1 MDSEERGAALVEFA
15 LALPLLLVVL
25 AGIVDFGMTF
35 QRYELLANA
44 AREGARMA
52 TLPGYG
58 NQTTVDARVR
68 AYVAAGLG
76 TTTATLGRSM
86 PAGSV
91 TLANTVL
98 TVPLAGGGTKD
109 MQMANVTVTYRHN
122 FLLLGPILSLIN
134 KTWGGTITLTATSQ
148 MRVET

>member
-1 MDSEERGAALVEFA
+1 MNREERGAALVEFA

-52 TLPGYG
+52 TLPGYDQ
-58 NQTTVDARVR
+58 NSVDARVR
-68 AYVAAGLG
+68 AYVANGLG
-76 TTTATLGRSM
+76 TTTATLGAVM

-91 TLANTVL
+91 VL
-98 TVPLAGGGTKD
+98 TNGVLSVPIAGGTKD
-109 MQMANVTVTYRHN
+109 MQMANVTVFYQHQ
-122 FLLLGPILSLIN
+122 FLLLGPVLSLIN
-134 KTWGGTITLTATSQ
+134 KSWGGSITLTAQSQ
-148 MRVET
+148 MRVEN

>member
-1 MDSEERGAALVEFA
+1 MNREERGAALVEFA

-52 TLPGYG
+52 TLPGYDQ
-58 NQTTVDARVR
+58 NSVDARVR
-68 AYVAAGLG
+68 AYVANGLG
-76 TTTATLGRSM
+76 TTTATLGAVM

-91 TLANTVL
+91 VL
-98 TVPLAGGGTKD
+98 TNAVLSVPIAGGTKD
-109 MQMANVTVTYRHN
+109 MQMANVTVFYQHQ
-122 FLLLGPILSLIN
+122 FLLLGPVLSLIN
-134 KTWGGTITLTATSQ
+134 KSWGGSITLTAQSQ
-148 MRVET
+148 MRVES

>member
-1 MDSEERGAALVEFA
+1 MNREERGAALVEFA

-52 TLPGYG
+52 TLPGYDQ
-58 NQTTVDARVR
+58 NSVDARVR
-68 AYVAAGLG
+68 AYVANGLG
-76 TTTATLGRSM
+76 TTTATLGAVM

-91 TLANTVL
+91 VL
-98 TVPLAGGGTKD
+98 TNPVLPVPVAGGGTKD
-109 MQMANVTVTYRHN
+109 MQMANVTVFYQHQ
-122 FLLLGPILSLIN
+122 FLLLGPVLSLIN
-134 KTWGGTITLTATSQ
+134 KSWGGSITLTAQSQ
-148 MRVET
+148 MRVES

>member
-1 MDSEERGAALVEFA
+1 MNREERGAALVEFA

-52 TLPGYG
+52 TLPGYDQ
-58 NQTTVDARVR
+58 NSVDARVR
-68 AYVAAGLG
+68 AYVANGLG
-76 TTTATLGRSM
+76 TTTATLGAVM

-91 TLANTVL
+91 VL
-98 TVPLAGGGTKD
+98 TNAVLSVPIAGGTKD
-109 MQMANVTVTYRHN
+109 MQMANVTVFYQHQ
-122 FLLLGPILSLIN
+122 FLLLGPVLSLIN
-134 KTWGGTITLTATSQ
+134 KSWGGSITLTAQSQ
-148 MRVET
+148 MRVEN

>member
-1 MDSEERGAALVEFA
+1 MNSEERGAALVEFA

-52 TLPGYG
+52 TLPGY
-58 NQTTVDARVR
+58 NDQNAVDARVR

-76 TTTATLGRSM
+76 TTTTTLGTSM
-86 PAGSV
+86 PPGSV
-91 TLANTVL
+91 TLANTTL
-98 TVPLAGGGTKD
+98 TIPLPGGGTKD
-109 MQMANVTVTYRHN
+109 MQMANVTVTYQHN
-122 FLLLGPILSLIN
+122 FLLLGPVLSLIN
-134 KTWGGTITLTATSQ
+134 KSWGGTITLTAASQ

>member
-1 MDSEERGAALVEFA
+1 MNQEDRGAALVEFA

-52 TLPGYG
+52 TLPGYN

-76 TTTATLGRSM
+76 TTTGTLGVAM
-86 PAGSV
+86 PSGAV
-91 TLANTVL
+91 VLTNPVL
-98 TVPLAGGGTKD
+98 TVPVAGGGTKD
-109 MQMANVTVTYRHN
+109 MQMAMVTVTYQHN
-122 FLLLGPILSLIN
+122 FLLLGPIMGLIN
-134 KTWGGTITLTATSQ
+134 KTWGGTITLTAQSQ
-148 MRVET
+148 MRLES